1 MLLTLAW
8 GPSQEET
15 AAWEAEDAR
24 NSIPP
29 LKPKVRAHVPPKPD
43 SESTGEV
50 TLEVSVFTS

>member
-50 TLEVSVFTS
+50 TLAS